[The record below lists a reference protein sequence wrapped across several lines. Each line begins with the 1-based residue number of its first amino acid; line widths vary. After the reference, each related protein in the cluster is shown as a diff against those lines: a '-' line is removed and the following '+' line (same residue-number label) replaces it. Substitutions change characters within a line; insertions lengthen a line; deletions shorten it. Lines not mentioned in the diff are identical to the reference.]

1 MTGEDKDTALVN
13 LLRELVDLQ
22 KKSLQVFEE
31 VCIDIRY
38 LTMILEGPA
47 PLLRYDEEHY
57 DKRNVLS
64 LLERALYGPSSDEHP
79 RVTKDGVKRPV
90 S

>member
-1 MTGEDKDTALVN
+1 MNGKEKDTLLVD
-13 LLRELVDLQ
+13 LFREMVDLQ
-22 KKSLQVFEE
+22 KKSLQILEE
-31 VCIDIRY
+31 MCIDLRY

-57 DKRNVLS
+57 GERNVLS
-64 LLERALYGPSSDEHP
+64 LLERAVYGPASDEPP
-79 RVTKDGVKRPV
+79 RLSKDSIKRPV

>member
-1 MTGEDKDTALVN
+1 MNGKEKDTLLVD
-13 LLRELVDLQ
+13 LFREMVDLQ
-22 KKSLQVFEE
+22 KKSLQILEE
-31 VCIDIRY
+31 MCIDLRY

-47 PLLRYDEEHY
+47 PLLRYDDEHY

-64 LLERALYGPSSDEHP
+64 LLEHAIYGPSSDEHP
-79 RVTKDGVKRPV
+79 KVTGIKRPV

>member
-1 MTGEDKDTALVN
+1 MNEEDKDTTLAD

-22 KKSLQVFEE
+22 KKSLQVLEE
-31 VCIDIRY
+31 MCVDIRY
-38 LTMILEGPA
+38 LTMILEGPS

-64 LLERALYGPSSDEHP
+64 LLERAVYGPSSDEHP
-79 RVTKDGVKRPV
+79 KVTREGVKRPV

>member
-64 LLERALYGPSSDEHP
+64 LLERAVYGPSPDEHP
-79 RVTKDGVKRPV
+79 KVTRDGVKRPV

>member
-1 MTGEDKDTALVN
+1 MNDEENGTT
-13 LLRELVDLQ
+13 LVDLLKEVVELQ
-22 KKSLQVFEE
+22 KKSLQVLEE
-31 VCIDIRY
+31 MCIDLRY

-57 DKRNVLS
+57 EKRNVLS
-64 LLERALYGPSSDEHP
+64 LIERALYGPPSDEHP
-79 RVTKDGVKRPV
+79 RVVRDGVKRPV

>member
-1 MTGEDKDTALVN
+1 MDGEEKGTTLVD
-13 LLRELVDLQ
+13 LLREVVDLQ
-22 KKSLQVFEE
+22 KKSLQVLEE
-31 VCIDIRY
+31 MCIDVRY

-64 LLERALYGPSSDEHP
+64 LLERALYGPPSNEHP
-79 RVTKDGVKRPV
+79 RVVKDGVKRPI

>member
-1 MTGEDKDTALVN
+1 MDGEEKGTTLVD
-13 LLRELVDLQ
+13 LLKEVVDLQ
-22 KKSLQVFEE
+22 KKSLEVLEE
-31 VCIDIRY
+31 LCIDMRY

-64 LLERALYGPSSDEHP
+64 LLERALYGPPADEHP
-79 RVTKDGVKRPV
+79 RVVKDGVKRPV